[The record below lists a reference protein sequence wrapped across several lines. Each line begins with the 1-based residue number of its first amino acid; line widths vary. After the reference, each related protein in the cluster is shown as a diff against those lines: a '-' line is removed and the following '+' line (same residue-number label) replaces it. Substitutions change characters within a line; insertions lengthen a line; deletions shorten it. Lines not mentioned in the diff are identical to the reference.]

1 MAEKVRK
8 VGVERESGYLYFID
22 KEGDISRTL
31 MARGGKKGGKPS
43 KVERVGLNK
52 EKGYLYFID
61 KRGDIS
67 RSAMSRKGK
76 IKSKKASK
84 E

>member
-31 MARGGKKGGKPS
+31 MARGGEKVGKPS

-84 E
+84 K